1 MVRYS
6 TMLVR
11 ALKECP
17 QGQQPGQVF
26 EVPEI
31 VANILIAAGA
41 VTPTAESQK
50 SQPEPVTGR
59 RRYRRRDIAAES

>member
-1 MVRYS
+1 
-6 TMLVR
+6 MLVR

-31 VANILIAAGA
+31 VATILIAAGA
-41 VTPTAESQK
+41 VTPTAESPT

-59 RRYRRRDIAAES
+59 RRYRRRDLTVES